1 MICRF
6 VVRWVEV
13 HRDLSKATGYEAT
26 KAVMDR
32 SSRASTSSDT
42 ECKVILTA
50 APPRN
55 SILAV
60 QSINRMLFPF
70 AGDFNLQA
78 IDMYD
83 GNDIQ
88 VWSGGRAVWRLVGR
102 LVGRCDKVVPESSTS
117 SLASV
122 FTCEQA
128 VC

>member
-32 SSRASTSSDT
+32 SSRASSDA

-55 SILAV
+55 SILTV

-88 VWSGGRAVWRLVGR
+88 VWPGGWAVWRLVGR
-102 LVGRCDKVVPESSTS
+102 SGGRAVGWAV
-117 SLASV
+117 AS
-122 FTCEQA
+122 A
-128 VC
+128 VS